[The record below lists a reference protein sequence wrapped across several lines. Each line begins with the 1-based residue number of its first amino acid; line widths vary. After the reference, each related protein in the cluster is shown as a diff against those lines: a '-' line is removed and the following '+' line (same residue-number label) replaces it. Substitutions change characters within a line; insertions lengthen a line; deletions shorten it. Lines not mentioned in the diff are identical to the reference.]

1 MATIKDWKLGD
12 VPHPGYRLVRELV
25 ALPTSRELILKAL
38 GDILA
43 KNVQKVVVEIRKPI
57 EVLRLAKES
66 EAGPLVEDVTSD
78 DLYAMVR
85 NAAMEPVIF
94 VPTAPVMHRL
104 MDLMKRVTEAGL
116 APVSMLCGDADEVAD
131 WLDYPPQFLS
141 HIMGIPLAVSTEV
154 PPDVL
159 IIACRLHGELE
170 GVDQSFKITLD
181 KPEVTP

>member
-12 VPHPGYRLVRELV
+12 VPPAGYRLVRELT
-25 ALPTSRELILKAL
+25 ALPASRELVMKAI

-43 KNVQKVVVEIRKPI
+43 KNVQKVVVEVRKPI

-66 EAGPLVEDVTSD
+66 EVGPLVEDVTSD
-78 DLYAMVR
+78 DLYAMIR
-85 NAAMEPVIF
+85 NAALEPVIF
-94 VPTAPVMHRL
+94 VPTAPVLHRL

-116 APVSMLCGDADEVAD
+116 SPVAVLCGDADEVAD

-141 HIMGIPLAVSTEV
+141 HVMGVPLSVSAEV
-154 PPDVL
+154 PADVFIL
-159 IIACRLHGELE
+159 ACRLQGEPE

-181 KPEVTP
+181 KPEVKP